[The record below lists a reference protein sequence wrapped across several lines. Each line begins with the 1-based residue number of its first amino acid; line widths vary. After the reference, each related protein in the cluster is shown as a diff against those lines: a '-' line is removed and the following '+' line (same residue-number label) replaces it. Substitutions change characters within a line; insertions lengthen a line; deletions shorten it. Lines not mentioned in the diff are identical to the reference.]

1 MSLVVEMKAG
11 NRAPLFCIP
20 GAGGIGVEFYPLS
33 RRLPD
38 GQPVV
43 VLRSS
48 GTDGHSHPPGSV
60 DELLE
65 EHIAH
70 ILAYR
75 ASHGDSHPVH
85 LAGYSLG
92 GVFTYE
98 VAQRLKSRDIPVG
111 QLFIIDAHIAVT
123 EGRSLFKLGVLS
135 PIKRRRNRIDSKSK
149 ADERSTLAGQL
160 DEAIR
165 AGKIMEASA
174 LGRYNLM
181 VQAGFFDDVHSVRG
195 AFNATY
201 FLATHGPRLKHSELW
216 RKLVTGLTVEK
227 IRGDH
232 DGDNSIVR
240 EPNVAALASIIA
252 SRLRD

>member
-1 MSLVVEMKAG
+1 M
-11 NRAPLFCIP
+11 
-20 GAGGIGVEFYPLS
+20 
-33 RRLPD
+33 
-38 GQPVV
+38 
-43 VLRSS
+43 
-48 GTDGHSHPPGSV
+48 
-60 DELLE
+60 
-65 EHIAH
+65 
-70 ILAYR
+70 
-75 ASHGDSHPVH
+75 
-85 LAGYSLG
+85 
-92 GVFTYE
+92 
-98 VAQRLKSRDIPVG
+98 
-111 QLFIIDAHIAVT
+111 
-123 EGRSLFKLGVLS
+123 FKLGVLS